1 MSVLCQVTSCEC
13 AVPGSKLCV
22 VLCQVASC
30 ECVVPGSKL

>member
-1 MSVLCQVTSCEC
+1 MCC